1 MSDTTSTTD
10 TPVTVGTGPDID
22 AITASVRQRLG
33 QTYDPEA
40 AARDDVDPDRFIFD
54 TENAYQKEDAPSA
67 SGEGSGGAGDTAPTA
82 PTPPA
87 QTSDDDAPIV
97 VDIDP
102 DDLEPV
108 AGQGKEHEPEVEFVI
123 PGVTDDSD
131 TDLGGG
137 GDSSGE
143 GPAAPP
149 VTDATPPPGPSSDR
163 FDYSSY
169 FELMYGEVPPVEQV
183 EATFAFVERVNSL
196 PPEYQQI
203 VGAMVDGRFDPVEFA
218 KAMLPAQA
226 PAADP
231 DPWLDPDTPAPSTS
245 DPRVAAMER
254 ELQQI
259 RQRDQQRES
268 QYRQQMQQQIV
279 AGVDQAMT
287 EFRQANRHL
296 TAEQFAV
303 LARKVNASPGWAMEV
318 ERGADPRETYSRYLT
333 AQALADPRFASALAP
348 PASAAPIPDPTPRQ
362 AANAAIA
369 GTNSPSAPSPG
380 KRRSPLGDG
389 SPRTP
394 AKRPSNDQEL
404 RDALRDGVEELFG

>member
-1 MSDTTSTTD
+1 MSDTTD

-54 TENAYQKEDAPSA
+54 TENAYQKDDAPSA
-67 SGEGSGGAGDTAPTA
+67 SGEGSGGAGETAPTA

-87 QTSDDDAPIV
+87 QDVDGAARSAPDGPIV

-102 DDLEPV
+102 DDLEPIT
-108 AGQGKEHEPEVEFVI
+108 GQGKEHEPEVEFVI

-149 VTDATPPPGPSSDR
+149 VTDAAPPPGTDEKK
-163 FDYSSY
+163 FDFTQY
-169 FELMYGEVPPVEQV
+169 FELMYGTVPEVEQV
-183 EATFAFVERVNSL
+183 EATFAFVERVNQL

-218 KAMLPAQA
+218 KAMLPAQT
-226 PAADP
+226 PVDDDP
-231 DPWLDPDTPAPSTS
+231 FLSPDTPTS

-254 ELQQI
+254 ELNAI
-259 RQRDQQRES
+259 RQRDQQREA

-318 ERGADPRETYSRYLT
+318 ERGADPRETYMRYLT

-348 PASAAPIPDPTPRQ
+348 PTSAAPIPDPTPRQ

-369 GTNSPSAPSPG
+369 GTNSPAAPSPG